1 MEEAVIPMSND
12 ACLTIDIT
20 KSYDEFL
27 MQVQLTVNSG
37 EFFSLLGPSGCG
49 KTTLLRLIAGLERP
63 DQGNIRLN
71 GVEISHLTPARRQ
84 IGLVFQDY
92 ALFPHLNVRDNIAY
106 GLKTRQVSAAETI
119 KRVNELIDLFELE
132 HLAKRPIQ
140 QLSGGEQQRVAIARA
155 LAPRPEVLLLD
166 EPFSALDYALRR
178 RLRGDLKKYQRLL
191 GITTVFVTHH
201 QEEALAISDRIGLMQ
216 EGTMLQVGEPA
227 AVYQNPVNRFV
238 AEFLGEVNLI
248 ACTVVEPRDTAYYQ
262 IQSGLGKP
270 FTYQTREENLPQG
283 EAVLMIRPE
292 DIQLTD
298 AEEPMFTGTVT
309 DCEYLGPNNRLE
321 IKIGKEILK
330 VLTGKSGARLQPGD
344 RVGINFDPAML
355 KVISDEF

>member
-1 MEEAVIPMSND
+1 
-12 ACLTIDIT
+12 
-20 KSYDEFL
+20 
-27 MQVQLTVNSG
+27 MQVQLTVKSG

-71 GVEISHLTPARRQ
+71 GVEISHLAPAKRQ

-106 GLKTRQVSAAETI
+106 GLKTRHVAATETT
-119 KRVNELIDLFELE
+119 KRVNELIDLFELG
-132 HLAKRPIQ
+132 HLAKRPVQ

-155 LAPRPEVLLLD
+155 LAPRPEILLLD

-191 GITTVFVTHH
+191 GITTIFVTHH

-216 EGTMLQVGEPA
+216 QGTMLQVGEPA

-248 ACTVVEPRDTAYYQ
+248 PCTVVEPWDTSCYQ
-262 IQSGLGKP
+262 IRSGLGKP
-270 FTYQTREENLPQG
+270 FGYPTDGQKLPQG

-298 AEEPMFTGTVT
+298 ANQAMFSGTVT
-309 DCEYLGPNNRLE
+309 DCEYLGPTNRLE
-321 IKIGKEILK
+321 IKVGKVNLK
-330 VLTGKSGARLQPGD
+330 VLTGKRGAGQQPGD
-344 RVGINFDPAML
+344 RVGINFDLAML
-355 KVISDEF
+355 KVMPDEF